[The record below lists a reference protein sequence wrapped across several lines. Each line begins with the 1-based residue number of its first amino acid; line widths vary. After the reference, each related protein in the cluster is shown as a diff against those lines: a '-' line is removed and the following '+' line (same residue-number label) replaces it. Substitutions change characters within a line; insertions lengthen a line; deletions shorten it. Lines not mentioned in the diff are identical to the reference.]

1 MLLRPPDPPAYFR
14 NQFRI
19 GGEAVR
25 GSERI
30 RGVDARESI
39 IVRLRVKWIFHSFPS
54 KFDLLRGSGNDE
66 MRYPRNRA
74 KLREAAPPMEG
85 GVRWDGHPRSSRENI
100 FSRQQHSF
108 LKERIES

>member
-1 MLLRPPDPPAYFR
+1 MT
-14 NQFRI
+14 
-19 GGEAVR
+19 GENVR
-25 GSERI
+25 
-30 RGVDARESI
+30 VDARESI
-39 IVRLRVKWIFHSFPS
+39 NVRLRVKWIFHSFPS
-54 KFDLLRGSGNDE
+54 KLDLLRGSGNDE

-85 GVRWDGHPRSSRENI
+85 GVRWDGHPRSSREKI